1 MRDMTT
7 TSARLEE
14 FIAQIETAAAAL
26 HRGEAEDVRRVSRL
40 LGAMGQSFT
49 TTVFSFQQAS
59 TVRDGVAFVADL
71 AQKYPA
77 EAWLGTVAAEQFR
90 RPVNTLRTRYAM
102 RDTADM
108 HEEAAELAADL
119 DGAAL
124 LRLSRTMIVYYAF
137 LLRRLRDLLPFY
149 ELSVAFEGHK
159 QIAQRVAVSP
169 TGQGVD

>member
-1 MRDMTT
+1 MATAPQLD
-7 TSARLEE
+7 A
-14 FIAQIETAAAAL
+14 FIARIEAATEAL
-26 HRGEAEDVRRVSRL
+26 HSGQAEDVRRVSQL

-49 TTVFSFQQAS
+49 TTIFSFQQAS
-59 TVRDGVAFVADL
+59 TARDGVAFIADL

-108 HEEAAELAADL
+108 HEQAAKLAAGL

-124 LRLSRTMIVYYAF
+124 LRLARTMMVYYAF

-169 TGQGVD
+169 TGKGVD

>member
-1 MRDMTT
+1 MRDMATT
-7 TSARLEE
+7 PARLDE
-14 FIAQIETAAAAL
+14 FISRIETATAAL
-26 HRGEAEDVRRVSRL
+26 HRGEAEDVRRVSQL

-49 TTVFSFQQAS
+49 TTVFSYQQAS
-59 TVRDGVAFVADL
+59 TVRDGVAFLADL

-77 EAWLGTVAAEQFR
+77 EAWLSTVAAEQFR
-90 RPVNTLRTRYAM
+90 RPVNALRTRYAM

-108 HEEAAELAADL
+108 HEEAARLAADL

-124 LRLSRTMIVYYAF
+124 LRLGRTMVVYYAF

-169 TGQGVD
+169 TGKGVD